1 MGKSL
6 EEVEFVIFDTETTGL
21 EPQSGDRIVEIA
33 AIRFKGKEKL
43 AVFESLVNPRRD
55 ISEGAFSVNGITQEM
70 LKGAPE
76 IKELLPKFLEFIRG
90 SCLCSYNAA
99 FDMGFLNNEL
109 KATGEPQLK
118 GLPVVDILKMAR
130 RLLPGLKRYALWA
143 VAENLGIV
151 RKQLHRALEDVEL
164 AAEVFY
170 KLRDILE
177 LNKAISYE
185 EFFLLFS
192 INQEFCKRPA

>member
-6 EEVEFVIFDTETTGL
+6 DEIEFVIFDTETTGL

-33 AIRFKGKEKL
+33 AIRFRGKEKL
-43 AVFESLVNPRRD
+43 AVFENLVNPKRD

-76 IKELLPKFLEFIRG
+76 IKEVLPQFLEFSRG

-99 FDMGFLNNEL
+99 FDLGFLNNEL
-109 KATGEPQLK
+109 KVLGGSQLK
-118 GLPVVDILKMAR
+118 DLPVVDILKMAR
-130 RLLPGLKRYALWA
+130 ILLPGLQRYALWA
-143 VAENLGIV
+143 VAENLGIT

-164 AAEVFY
+164 TAEVFY

-177 LNKAISYE
+177 LKNIITYE
-185 EFFLLFS
+185 EFFSLFS
-192 INQEFCKRPA
+192 VNQEFGKRPA